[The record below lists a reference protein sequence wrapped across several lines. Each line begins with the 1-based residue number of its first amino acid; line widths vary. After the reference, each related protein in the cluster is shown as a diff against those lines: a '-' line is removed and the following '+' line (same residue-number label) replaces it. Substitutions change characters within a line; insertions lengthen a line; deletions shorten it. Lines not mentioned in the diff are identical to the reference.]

1 MAFKKGQSGNL
12 KGRPKDAGVNAIR
25 TAILAR
31 SDELLAVVL
40 DQAIMD
46 KDASLALSL
55 LNKVLPNPKPVSEP
69 VTFDLDVN
77 AGMGSIGEQ
86 ILIQVSEGK
95 LPLDSGVALLGA
107 IGTAG
112 KLREV
117 DEMAKEITEIEG
129 ALGDKL
135 KK

>member
-55 LNKVLPNPKPVSEP
+55 LNKVVASPKPVSEP
-69 VTFDLDVN
+69 VAFDLDPS
-77 AGMGSIGEQ
+77 AGLGSIGEQ